1 MKRAICHHVNCRK
14 VMNKS
19 SMNIWNL
26 LDRAFLFRWS
36 DFLEQ
41 SLLGPY
47 FFWDGKKVECKNHE
61 MGGKS
66 RNNVCWNLEGWYI
79 KETHGSPY
87 DSKCMVKSWDMGVSK
102 KLWYPQIIHFNR
114 VFHYKPSILWYTS
127 VWKHPY
133 ISPWKKIVNIFCC

>member
-1 MKRAICHHVNCRK
+1 
-14 VMNKS
+14 MNKS

-66 RNNVCWNLEGWYI
+66 RNNVC
-79 KETHGSPY
+79 
-87 DSKCMVKSWDMGVSK
+87 
-102 KLWYPQIIHFNR
+102 
-114 VFHYKPSILWYTS
+114 
-127 VWKHPY
+127 
-133 ISPWKKIVNIFCC
+133 